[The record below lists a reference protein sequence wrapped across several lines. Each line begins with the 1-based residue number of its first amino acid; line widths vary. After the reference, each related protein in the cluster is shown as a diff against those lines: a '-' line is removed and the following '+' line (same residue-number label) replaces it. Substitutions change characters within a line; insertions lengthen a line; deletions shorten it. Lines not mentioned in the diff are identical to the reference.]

1 MKGIKKF
8 TFTVVAFALCLSSVA
23 PVAAQDGPDAGG
35 QVFLPV
41 VGAQVSADTQMAG
54 GVVSKTIS
62 AEEQAEALAF
72 WTRSAVTA
80 AEPMMVQAVAGPA
93 TKDEAAIAAAQ
104 EMGAPGS
111 VTAGAA
117 AAGAAAVAQA
127 AYGEDWAA
135 LAAAE
140 GEEMADAFA
149 PDGTSATFTGYWGN
163 KLAALQNIYPHRWV
177 GRLSFTVPGGT
188 SYCSATAISGNT
200 IVTAAHCVYDTTNN
214 RWYSRWAFSPAY
226 RNGSAP
232 YGTFA
237 ATTCWVLNAWVARAG
252 NYGIAWAKDD
262 VAVCRMGRNTAGQL
276 LNTAV
281 GFAGRQWNWGYARH
295 YHVMGYPFRNV
306 SNQVITDAGKYLY
319 ICSAESFQWGA
330 DVRGAGCNMGG
341 GMSGGPWLTGYA
353 PGVVSGWVDGVN
365 SGIFIGQNNMYGARF
380 TSNNIVPLCNSAG
393 C

>member
-8 TFTVVAFALCLSSVA
+8 TFAVMAFALCLSSVA
-23 PVAAQDGPDAGG
+23 PVAAQDAPDAGG

-41 VGAQVSADTQMAG
+41 VGAQVSAETQLAG
-54 GVVSKTIS
+54 GVVSKAVS

-72 WTRSAVTA
+72 WTRSEVA
-80 AEPMMVQAVAGPA
+80 AAAPMMVQAVAGPM

-104 EMGAPGS
+104 EMGTPG
-111 VTAGAA
+111 TAKAGAA
-117 AAGAAAVAQA
+117 SAGAAAVAQA
-127 AYGEDWAA
+127 AYAEDWAA

-149 PDGTSATFTGYWGN
+149 PDGTSGVFTGYWGN
-163 KLAALQNIYPHRWV
+163 KLSALQTVYPHRWV
-177 GRLSFTVPGGT
+177 GRLSFRVPGGT

-214 RWYSRWAFSPAY
+214 VWYSNWAFSPAY

-237 ATTCWVLNAWVARAG
+237 ATTCWVLTSWVNRAG
-252 NYGIAWAKDD
+252 AYGIAWAKDD
-262 VAVCRMGRNTAGQL
+262 VAVCRMGNNSAGQT

-295 YHVMGYPFRNV
+295 YQVMGYPFRNV

-319 ICSAESFQWGA
+319 ICAAESFQWGA
-330 DVRGAGCNMGG
+330 DVRGAGCNM
-341 GMSGGPWLTGYA
+341 A
-353 PGVVSGWVDGVN
+353 
-365 SGIFIGQNNMYGARF
+365 A
-380 TSNNIVPLCNSAG
+380 A
-393 C
+393 